1 MSLPDTD
8 RPPVHPTSRTVAPR
22 EISPQRDVLLAT
34 GRALLYPGIALTSLL
49 VLRGPAALPIGDII
63 IAAAG
68 LCAVLS
74 VRRPERRLP
83 RALLLSGGLLVVGGG
98 LAATASSSPVES
110 LLVSARLIYMVVI
123 IPWIL
128 LMLLVEQRHVVRAV
142 GWWLGGAAVC
152 GLGAAAQL
160 VLGDVVPGGD
170 ITADSRFTGLTTHP
184 SDLAGITA
192 MAAGATL
199 VALAPTISRRARYA
213 ALVIFVACAG
223 GLILSGSVSGML
235 GLVAAVVFLFARR
248 TIQLRRATAVAVLA
262 ALALT
267 FFVTQLST
275 VGALNPVERLLR
287 TTGISATQAEDDT
300 AGTRFELAER
310 AIGAIRESPV
320 TGHGMVTEDN
330 VLLKRF
336 TVHNNLLASWTAG
349 GIFVLLGVAVATFTA
364 VRYCWR
370 RRADDPLREA
380 VAAAVIAALA
390 FAQTAP
396 GIFNRYY
403 WMPIAFAVVLETR
416 SRSARTDPA
425 GAPAPAPAPARA

>member
-1 MSLPDTD
+1 MPQGG
-8 RPPVHPTSRTVAPR
+8 AP
-22 EISPQRDVLLAT
+22 QHDVLLAA

-74 VRRPERRLP
+74 MRRPGHRLP
-83 RALLLSGGLLVVGGG
+83 SALRLSGGLLVVGGG
-98 LAATASSSPVES
+98 LAATVSSSPVES
-110 LLVSARLIYMVVI
+110 LFVSARLVYMVVVV
-123 IPWIL
+123 PWIL
-128 LMLLVEQRHVVRAV
+128 LTLLVEQRHVIRAV

-160 VLGDVVPGGD
+160 VLGDVVPGGE
-170 ITADSRFTGLTTHP
+170 ITADSRFTGLTTNA

-199 VALAPTISRRARYA
+199 VALAPAISRRARYA

-235 GLVAAVVFLFARR
+235 GLLAALVFLFARR
-248 TIQLRRATAVAVLA
+248 TIRLRRATAVAVLA

-267 FFVTQLST
+267 FFVTQLSA
-275 VGALNPVERLLR
+275 VGALNPVERFLR
-287 TTGISATQAEDDT
+287 TTGVSATQAKDDT

-310 AIGAIRESPV
+310 AIGAIRDSPV
-320 TGHGMVTEDN
+320 TGRGMVTDDN
-330 VLLKRF
+330 VLLQRF
-336 TVHNNLLASWTAG
+336 TVHNNLLGAWTAG
-349 GIFVLLGVAVATFTA
+349 GIFVFLGVGIATFTA
-364 VRYCWR
+364 IRYCWR
-370 RRADDPLREA
+370 RRPGDPLREA

-403 WMPIAFAVVLETR
+403 WMPIAFAIVLEVR
-416 SRSARTDPA
+416 SRSTRAEADAARH
-425 GAPAPAPAPARA
+425 PAPARTT